1 MITSDVIF
9 LLALALFNLFAAGL
23 CYYNIFEKIEKNKSP
38 IFWYLM
44 TILNLACAIK
54 NAIGALALLG

>member
-1 MITSDVIF
+1 MMTSDVI
-9 LLALALFNLFAAGL
+9 LLIALALFNLFAAGL
-23 CYYNIFEKIEKNKSP
+23 CYHNIFKNIEENKSP

-54 NAIGALALLG
+54 NAIGALQLLG